1 MHFRPV
7 ACRGRFEKR
16 PYRKHPIPETSPH
29 PETSTSGNIPI
40 PDNHPQFTHAMQPHP
55 QLIKYYHFW
64 DEFLRGW
71 LNRTVTCPPHGDT
84 FDTRRH
90 QLMPEPWWG
99 WTGNPSIPLHAVVIN
114 LSPADTPIPDTSEN
128 LRNLVSPDW
137 SYSASMNPSP
147 NSPSTQQSSYP
158 LPSSTHLPETD
169 ASTQLS
175 LRDALP
181 ETDAWYLEKRAKP
194 LTFFATGGQKLP
206 DPVAHTLSIQ
216 LCPWHSGS
224 PDKLLKRFWSIPDSR
239 TNKATNPSSP
249 STPTSQSTNTLT
261 SSSTNPPTSSSAN
274 TPTSSP
280 THPRAITT
288 PSSNLPADRTLTYFN
303 NIIGFAAQASKLIES
318 KLKNT
323 VIVRCKTS
331 TFINLLSPFNPTPQI
346 PTPSTSQPQSPTI
359 QTTPPQVLTSST
371 PPSTLQTPPPQAPTQ
386 LKGISHTI
394 LTFPQWPEIRFICIS
409 GCRNNLPTPQNMT
422 TLFQTI
428 QPDSIPPG
436 ESAGY

>member
-1 MHFRPV
+1 
-7 ACRGRFEKR
+7 
-16 PYRKHPIPETSPH
+16 
-29 PETSTSGNIPI
+29 
-40 PDNHPQFTHAMQPHP
+40 MQSHP
-55 QLIKYYHFW
+55 QLTQYYHFW

-137 SYSASMNPSP
+137 SYSASMHPSP
-147 NSPSTQQSSYP
+147 N
-158 LPSSTHLPETD
+158 
-169 ASTQLS
+169 S

-194 LTFFATGGQKLP
+194 LTLFATGGQKLP

-239 TNKATNPSSP
+239 TNKASSPSSP
-249 STPTSQSTNTLT
+249 STPTSSSTLTPTSSPTNTPT
-261 SSSTNPPTSSSAN
+261 SSSTPTS
-274 TPTSSP
+274 TSSP
-280 THPRAITT
+280 THPRATTT

-303 NIIGFAAQASKLIES
+303 NIIGFAAQASKLIDG

-331 TFINLLSPFNPTPQI
+331 TFINLLTPFNPIPQI
-346 PTPSTSQPQSPTI
+346 PTPSTSQPKSPTI
-359 QTTPPQVLTSST
+359 QTTPPQAPTSST
-371 PPSTLQTPPPQAPTQ
+371 PPSTIQTTPPKAPTSPTASQTPPSQSPTQ

-409 GCRNNLPTPQNMT
+409 GCRNNLPTSQNMT

-428 QPDSIPPG
+428 QPGSIPPG
-436 ESAGY
+436 ESAGH